1 MDGTAE
7 SANAVMVASGWS
19 EWLPLGNVLA
29 SIVLAAAA
37 LWSLRTAN
45 KIAAVKNPAP
55 YGQSRILWILE
66 RLVSD
71 LEAGENENAQ
81 VHVRS
86 LNLHFFDHSATA
98 RRESK
103 NTESGDWYF
112 VWDMEK
118 AYSEFLR
125 VTNGDSDGIP
135 FVGEFA
141 NDMDQRRAI
150 AAARKM
156 LETQLELIDKIH
168 KG

>member
-1 MDGTAE
+1 MDGTE
-7 SANAVMVASGWS
+7 CCEVASNWS
-19 EWLPLGNVLA
+19 EWLPLVNVLA

-55 YGQSRILWILE
+55 YGQLRILWILE

-71 LEAGENENAQ
+71 LEAGENENAK

-86 LNLHFFDHSATA
+86 LDMHFFNHSATA
-98 RRESK
+98 RKEGK
-103 NTESGDWYF
+103 NIESGDWYF
-112 VWDMEK
+112 VWDLEK
-118 AYSEFLR
+118 TYSEFLR
-125 VTNGDSDGIP
+125 VTTGDSDGIP
-135 FVGEFA
+135 LVGGFA
-141 NDMDQRRAI
+141 NDMDQNQAI

-156 LETQLELIDKIH
+156 LKTQLELIDKIH